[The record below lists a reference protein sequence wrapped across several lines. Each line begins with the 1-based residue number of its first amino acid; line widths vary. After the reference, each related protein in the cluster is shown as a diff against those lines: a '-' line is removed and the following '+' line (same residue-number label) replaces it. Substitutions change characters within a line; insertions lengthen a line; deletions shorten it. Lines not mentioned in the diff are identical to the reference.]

1 VAAVTNAEN
10 GRALF
15 FGGLGVACAGL
26 IALLEAA
33 RLVMPVGFAANLY
46 VFVAAAGILAGLV
59 LLGSFILL
67 AVAFHGEVGIAG
79 HSRLGRAVLI
89 VFGASWLVYEI
100 FATVVANAPGLEVA
114 SRLIGTSLTV
124 LFGAAA
130 FASAIFVVRA
140 GVLHGFARWS
150 LLLAALFDGALT
162 LLSLV
167 PDVTFVT
174 FLLIWQTDLIVPLTL
189 LIVGASYILAGRA
202 RGIALRMVTSR

>member
-1 VAAVTNAEN
+1 MRGAYRSTGGGAPGHASWFRGQSVCFRSR
-10 GRALF
+10 GRDSRWLSP
-15 FGGLGVACAGL
+15 
-26 IALLEAA
+26 A
-33 RLVMPVGFAANLY
+33 R
-46 VFVAAAGILAGLV
+46 I
-59 LLGSFILL
+59 ILL